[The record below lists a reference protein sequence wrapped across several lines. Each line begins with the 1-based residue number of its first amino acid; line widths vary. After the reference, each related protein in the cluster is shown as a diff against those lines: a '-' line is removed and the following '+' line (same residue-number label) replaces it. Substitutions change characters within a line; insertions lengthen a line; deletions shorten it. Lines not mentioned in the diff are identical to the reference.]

1 MMVFELDSGR
11 YGCLGFTDSFF
22 VSSVDLGKDVRTLKS
37 MDSTRGLNISLRPR
51 LAELE

>member
-1 MMVFELDSGR
+1 MMVFELDSSR
-11 YGCLGFTDSFF
+11 YRCLGFSNSFF

-37 MDSTRGLNISLRPR
+37 MDFIRGLNISSRPR